1 MAVINREFYVNK
13 LNELKNNN
21 RIKVLTGIKR
31 SGKSTI
37 MDLFINSLVSD
48 GIPEN
53 NIIKINFK
61 NVVNIDLTSKNE
73 IISYIKSK
81 IQNIDDKKYLFL
93 DEINLVYEFE
103 KVINILFNENN
114 NLHMDFYISGL
125 NSKMIL
131 SRIMMKF
138 AK

>member
-1 MAVINREFYVNK
+1 MAAINREFYVNK

-37 MDLFINSLVSD
+37 MDLFINSLVSN
-48 GIPEN
+48 GISEN

-61 NVVNIDLTSKNE
+61 NVTNIDLTSKNE
-73 IISYIKSK
+73 IITYIKSK

-93 DEINLVYEFE
+93 DEINL
-103 KVINILFNENN
+103 K
-114 NLHMDFYISGL
+114 
-125 NSKMIL
+125 KW
-131 SRIMMKF
+131 
-138 AK
+138 